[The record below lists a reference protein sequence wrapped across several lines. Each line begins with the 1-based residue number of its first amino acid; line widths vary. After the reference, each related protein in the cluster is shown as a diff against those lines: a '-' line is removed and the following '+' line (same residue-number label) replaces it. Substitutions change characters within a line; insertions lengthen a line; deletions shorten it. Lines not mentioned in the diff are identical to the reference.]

1 MIHRVARTLCVGNDD
16 DLSCLVREMRS
27 KRATALSKWVGEAW
41 RGSQEDVYYEALME
55 VRMHA
60 DTAICLFQLYS
71 KPTGLAAVC
80 YLYFSE
86 VWKLRVP

>member
-1 MIHRVARTLCVGNDD
+1 MSLTLLHNTALLLHATRRVARTLCVGNDD

-55 VRMHA
+55 VCMHA
-60 DTAICLFQLYS
+60 KHTTIY
-71 KPTGLAAVC
+71 
-80 YLYFSE
+80 YLYISSYSYT
-86 VWKLRVP
+86 